1 MASDEPGGDQLY
13 HDPQL
18 ADFYDLENH
27 WGRDD
32 DFCLFLAANAS
43 SVLDLGCGTGRL
55 ASALASSGRIVVGV
69 DPAAAMLNIART
81 KTSGDSVSWIEGDAR
96 KILLGRRFDLVLL
109 TGNAF
114 QVFLNEPDQTAVLET
129 IAAHLAPNGQF
140 IFGTRNPVAEE
151 WLEWSETES
160 QRILHH
166 PKYGEVKAWNN
177 VEHDQLTN
185 NVTYQTNYV
194 VTATGQSHSAASSI
208 HFIRQPQ
215 LATLITEA
223 GLTVDRWLGDWDG
236 NTFTPNSPEIIPLG
250 RLRD

>member
-1 MASDEPGGDQLY
+1 MTSDEPGGDQLY

-27 WGRDD
+27 SGRDD

-114 QVFLNEPDQTAVLET
+114 QVF
-129 IAAHLAPNGQF
+129 F
-140 IFGTRNPVAEE
+140 
-151 WLEWSETES
+151 
-160 QRILHH
+160 
-166 PKYGEVKAWNN
+166 K
-177 VEHDQLTN
+177 
-185 NVTYQTNYV
+185 
-194 VTATGQSHSAASSI
+194 
-208 HFIRQPQ
+208 
-215 LATLITEA
+215 
-223 GLTVDRWLGDWDG
+223 
-236 NTFTPNSPEIIPLG
+236 
-250 RLRD
+250 